1 MIRDRGTIKWTSM
14 MLPEHVKMLREWK
27 VEQTYENKRL
37 VDEQLLDEM
46 NFQLHQAIH
55 EDRTVAITYYKNHH
69 HFQVN
74 GKISKINLL
83 ENRIAVKENAEEYM
97 ELSLANV
104 VDVKLLNE

>member
-14 MLPEHVKMLREWK
+14 MLPEHVKMLRDWK
-27 VEQTYENKRL
+27 IEQTYENKRE

-55 EDRTVAITYYKNHH
+55 EDRAVTITYYKNHH
-69 HFQVN
+69 HYQVN

-83 ENRIAVKENAEEYM
+83 ENRIAVKEDAEEYM
-97 ELSLANV
+97 ELSLTNV
-104 VDVKLLNE
+104 VDVKLSEE